1 MEGDGLGA
9 MSDVMSD
16 AGVLDQGD
24 DGEMMWD
31 RFRMEMA
38 GRTDRM
44 WRWAEQEAKW
54 RKDTEDN

>member
-31 RFRMEMA
+31 RFRM
-38 GRTDRM
+38 
-44 WRWAEQEAKW
+44 
-54 RKDTEDN
+54 